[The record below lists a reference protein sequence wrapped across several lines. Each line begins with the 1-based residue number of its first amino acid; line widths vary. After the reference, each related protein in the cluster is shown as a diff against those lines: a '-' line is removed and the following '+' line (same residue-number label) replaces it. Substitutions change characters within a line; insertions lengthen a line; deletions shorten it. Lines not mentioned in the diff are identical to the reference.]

1 MLENLEAALDVK
13 FKTPKLLELAMI
25 HASYAAES
33 PQNGLG
39 HNERLEFLGDAVL
52 ELVVSEF
59 LYDQF
64 PGEPEGILTNW
75 RSILVNAVQ
84 PGEPEGILTNWRS
97 ILVNAVQLA
106 KVAKDLQLNEFIQLS
121 RGEAKAEG
129 ALKESILANTFEA
142 VVGALYLDQG
152 YKAAKQ
158 FIGRVLLAQLDQ
170 ILITAHEYNPK
181 GYFQEEAQRR
191 LGITPT
197 YEVLEESGPDH
208 TKHFVIGAYLNT
220 ELVAKGEGASK
231 QQAQQ
236 DAAKQAIL
244 AKKW

>member
-64 PGEPEGILTNW
+64 
-75 RSILVNAVQ
+75 

-220 ELVAKGEGASK
+220 QLVAKGEGPSK

>member
-64 PGEPEGILTNW
+64 
-75 RSILVNAVQ
+75 

>member
-1 MLENLEAALDVK
+1 MITQKLEALLGVN
-13 FKTPKLLELAMI
+13 FKTPKLLELSLI

-64 PGEPEGILTNW
+64 
-75 RSILVNAVQ
+75 

-220 ELVAKGEGASK
+220 QLVAKGEGPSK

-236 DAAKQAIL
+236 DAAKQGIL

>member
-1 MLENLEAALDVK
+1 MKDVGILEKNIDVIFKDKDVLNEAL
-13 FKTPKLLELAMI
+13 THRSYLNENPKWLL
-25 HASYAAES
+25 
-33 PQNGLG
+33 P

-84 PGEPEGILTNWRS
+84 
-97 ILVNAVQLA
+97 LA
-106 KVAKDLQLNEFIQLS
+106 KVSKDLQLNEFIQLS

-191 LGITPT
+191 LGISPT

-220 ELVAKGEGASK
+220 QLVAKGEGPSK

>member
-1 MLENLEAALDVK
+1 MITQKLEALLGVN
-13 FKTPKLLELAMI
+13 FKTPKLLELSLI

-64 PGEPEGILTNW
+64 
-75 RSILVNAVQ
+75 

-158 FIGRVLLAQLDQ
+158 FISRVLLAQLDQ

-220 ELVAKGEGASK
+220 QLVAKGEGPSK

-236 DAAKQAIL
+236 DAAKQGIL

>member
-1 MLENLEAALDVK
+1 MITQKLEALLGVN
-13 FKTPKLLELAMI
+13 FKTPKLLELSLI

-64 PGEPEGILTNW
+64 
-75 RSILVNAVQ
+75 

-220 ELVAKGEGASK
+220 QLVAKGEGPSK

>member
-1 MLENLEAALDVK
+1 MITQKLEALLGVN
-13 FKTPKLLELAMI
+13 FKTPKLLELSLI

-64 PGEPEGILTNW
+64 
-75 RSILVNAVQ
+75 

>member
-1 MLENLEAALDVK
+1 MTTQKLETLLGVN
-13 FKTPKLLELAMI
+13 FKTPKLLELSLI

-64 PGEPEGILTNW
+64 
-75 RSILVNAVQ
+75 

-158 FIGRVLLAQLDQ
+158 FISRVLLAQLDQ

-220 ELVAKGEGASK
+220 QLVAKGEGASK